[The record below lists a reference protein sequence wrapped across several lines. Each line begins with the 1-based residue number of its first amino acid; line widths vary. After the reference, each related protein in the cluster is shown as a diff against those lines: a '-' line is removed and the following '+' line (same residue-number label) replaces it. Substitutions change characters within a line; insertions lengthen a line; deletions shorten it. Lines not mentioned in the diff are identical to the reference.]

1 VANHRHRLAVVLS
14 SLVAVTLA
22 TLVGAGAALA
32 RFHTGYYSGT
42 TSEGKRITFAL
53 TGSQISE
60 ILTETRNTCRHGSR
74 NLFLDPKGTAKFPAG
89 GHYRLSGPSAKFKLK
104 VSGSRATGTLSTRIG
119 KCSAH
124 VKFKAK
130 PSDPL
135 KIDSA
140 SIGDY
145 GTDVTISAGFPA
157 GSNGNE
163 AIPYTGL
170 GLLVYGSNTGCPA
183 TYAAADS
190 QARNVSSD
198 GFYGFISDA
207 YVDADYEVQP
217 YQLAY
222 FAYTHGHF
230 VWHVA
235 TTTIV
240 DNDPPQDPFTT
251 VCAMLY
257 AGVPATGGTPLENVS
272 HPLPL
277 GPGIP
282 NNQPK

>member
-1 VANHRHRLAVVLS
+1 VANHRHRLAVVSALFVVALS
-14 SLVAVTLA
+14 
-22 TLVGAGAALA
+22 TLVGPGAALA

-42 TSEGKRITFAL
+42 TSQGKRITFAL

-74 NLFLDPKGTAKFPAG
+74 NLFLDPKGASKFPAN

-104 VSGSRATGTLSTRIG
+104 VSGSRATGTLSTRID

-130 PSDPL
+130 PGDPL
-135 KIDSA
+135 KIESA

-145 GTDVTISAGFPA
+145 GTDVTISAGLPA

-163 AIPYTGL
+163 VIPYTGL
-170 GLLVYGSNTGCPA
+170 GLLVYGSNTSCPA

-190 QARNVSSD
+190 QARNMSSD
-198 GFYGFISDA
+198 GFTGFISDA
-207 YVDADYEVQP
+207 YVDTDYQVQP

-230 VWHVA
+230 IWHVA
-235 TTTIV
+235 TTDIV
-240 DNDPPQDPFTT
+240 NNDPPQDPFTR

-257 AGVPATGGTPLENVS
+257 EGKPAESGTPLENIS
-272 HPLPL
+272 RPLAL

-282 NNQPK
+282 NTQPK